1 MRLHSLLDQGVT
13 VLTASRRLAHALRL
27 GYAQHAQS
35 LGQRVWRTPRV
46 LPWSTWLAQQWLEAR
61 AIGTHAH
68 HARLL
73 TNAHA
78 RILWDS
84 LVNDSEWG
92 EGLLNPSNA
101 ARLAARSW
109 RRMQEYLIPLAALNE
124 SDSSEGRAL
133 HAWGTEFLHR
143 CEKLQ
148 AIDETRLA
156 HWAHDA
162 NFVPEETLALAGF
175 DSLPPSIARLI
186 ERWRAQGKIIEIEAE
201 EQTSS
206 SVVVVTARDADDE
219 LELAARWAR
228 AQIATGKSTVGV
240 VVADLQSRRAEV
252 QRVFEDV
259 FAPGQRNIQAES
271 AKIPVVIAA
280 PAPLASYP
288 IVDAALLVLQFA
300 LHDRPA
306 THAGRLLRS
315 PFIAGSEAECD
326 RRAMADFRLREDQRD
341 RWDWFELERWASA
354 NGCDQLAA
362 AARAIGAEIRG
373 NTSSTSPSAWAER
386 FHTWLRVGGWPG
398 ERSLSSVEH
407 QTVLKFHAALAE
419 FGTLDAVTA
428 PLSAAAALSRLQEL
442 LRDTPFEPETQAT
455 SITVIDPA
463 TVAGMTFDATWVL
476 GLDAARLPEP
486 VNPDPLLPVAL
497 QRAAKIPE
505 ATAEGVMQLSRA
517 RLARWTR
524 SAAHVVLS
532 WPRQEGEAELQP
544 SPMLSS
550 WPSIK
555 GSDLAIA
562 SVRPLRRTLFDQ
574 RPLLE
579 QMRDEIAP
587 RLTVKTAR
595 GGAMTLELQ
604 SRCPFRAQA
613 QIRLGAEDMPTV
625 SIGVEPID
633 RGIILHRVLA
643 EIWRSLRSH
652 AGLLAIDEE
661 TLAERVRAS
670 AERHTMQ
677 ALQPTVRYRQRLAA
691 LEASNVTKQVLQ
703 LLAVEKQRPGFALSL
718 TEESEPYDIGG
729 LSITLQPDRIDE
741 LAHGGQLLIDYKL
754 GDSHSPR
761 QWLDTRPGRPL
772 RPQLPLYGLAHGESL
787 RGLAYVVLAA
797 GAVEYRGWSDGAYIG
812 EGVAT
817 YPGHVRLKPEH
828 PPDWPSLVAH
838 WRKSLT
844 QLAEN
849 FVAGQAAVD
858 PLLPQECTYCHLSA
872 FCRIGEQSREDEAEH
887 HDE

>member
-1 MRLHSLLDQGVT
+1 M
-13 VLTASRRLAHALRL
+13 LTASRRLAHALRL

-35 LGQRVWRTPRV
+35 LGQSVWRTPRI
-46 LPWSTWLAQQWLEAR
+46 LPLSTWLSQQWLEAR

-73 TNAHA
+73 TNAQA
-78 RILWDS
+78 RILWDTV
-84 LVNDSEWG
+84 VNDSQWG
-92 EGLLNPSNA
+92 EHLLNPANA

-109 RRMQEYLIPLAALNE
+109 RRMQEYLIPLSALNN
-124 SDSSEGRAL
+124 SDSTEGRAL
-133 HAWGTEFLHR
+133 HAWCSEFLKR

-148 AIDETRLA
+148 AIDETRLP

-175 DSLPPSIARLI
+175 DSIPPSVSRLI
-186 ERWRAQGKIIEIEAE
+186 DRWRAQGKVVDIEGDE
-201 EQTSS
+201 SPS
-206 SVVVVTARDADDE
+206 RSVVVVTARDADDE

-228 AQIATGKSTVGV
+228 AQLATGKSTVGI
-240 VVADLQSRRAEV
+240 VVADLQQRRTEV

-259 FAPGQRNIQAES
+259 FAPGHRSIHAEP

-280 PAPLASYP
+280 PSPLASYP

-315 PFIAGSEAECD
+315 AFIAGGESEKD

-341 RWDWFELERWASA
+341 RWDWFELERWAGVTS
-354 NGCDQLAA
+354 CEQLAL
-362 AARAIGAEIRG
+362 AARAIGAQIRDK
-373 NTSSTSPSAWAER
+373 TSSTGASAWAER
-386 FHTWLRVGGWPG
+386 FHAWLRAVGWPG
-398 ERSLSSVEH
+398 ERPLSSVEH

-419 FGTLDAVTA
+419 FGTLEAVTA
-428 PLSAAAALSRLQEL
+428 SLSASAALSRLQEL

-463 TVAGMTFDATWVL
+463 TVAGMTFDATWVM

-505 ATAEGVMQLSRA
+505 ATAEGVLQLSRA
-517 RLARWTR
+517 RVARWTN
-524 SAAHVVLS
+524 SAPEVVLS
-532 WPRQEGEAELQP
+532 WPRQQGEAELQP
-544 SPMLSS
+544 SPMLAS
-550 WPSIK
+550 WPKIK
-555 GSDLAIA
+555 GSDIA
-562 SVRPLRRTLFDQ
+562 VAAVRPLRRTLFDQ

-579 QMRDEIAP
+579 QMRDEVAP
-587 RLTVKTAR
+587 RLTVRTAR

-613 QIRLGAEDMPTV
+613 QIRLGASDLPTV

-633 RGIILHRVLA
+633 RGIILHRVL
-643 EIWRSLRSH
+643 EEVWGWLRNH
-652 AGLLAIDEE
+652 ATLLSIDEE
-661 TLAERVRAS
+661 TLAERVRDS
-670 AERHTMQ
+670 AERHTLQ

-691 LEASNVTKQVLQ
+691 LEASNVAKQVLQ
-703 LLAVEKQRPGFALSL
+703 LLAVEKQRPSFSVRFSE
-718 TEESEPYDIGG
+718 TSEPYTIGG

-741 LAHGGQLLIDYKL
+741 LPDGGHLLIDYKL
-754 GDSHSPR
+754 GDSHTPR
-761 QWLDTRPGRPL
+761 QWLDSKPGRPL
-772 RPQLPLYGLAHGESL
+772 RPQLPLYGLAHADTL

-812 EGVAT
+812 DGVLQ
-817 YPGHVRLKPEH
+817 YPAGVRLRTGH
-828 PPDWPSLVAH
+828 PADWPSLIDH
-838 WRKSLT
+838 WRTTLT
-844 QLAEN
+844 HLAES
-849 FVAGQAAVD
+849 FVEGRAVVD
-858 PLLPQECTYCHLSA
+858 PLPQECSTCHLSA
-872 FCRIGEQSREDEAEH
+872 FCRISEQAEEEDTEH
-887 HDE
+887 HDD